1 MSPRTSVSVAA
12 CLAAVLAAPGSAVA
26 QAATD
31 VPAGDAAEGLSRTG
45 ETEGADTTRLDVER
59 LPAEAIR
66 ITRELYAHGFF
77 VEGSLGAR
85 GFVGGVGRVSD
96 PGVWLA
102 LRFGYELL
110 DWLWVSVVAEAS
122 IHQTNAPAP
131 PSRAVFELLGALGEV
146 RLQVNPTAELA
157 LWLGGQVGFLVATT
171 DVLTSYGIQ
180 SASSAGLAYG
190 GEVGIEA
197 HFHSRHYSLGLL
209 GGVRLAPSLD
219 GFGDMAIGIQ
229 GGPYLRCVF

>member
-1 MSPRTSVSVAA
+1 MLFALVVTLPAGVR
-12 CLAAVLAAPGSAVA
+12 A

-31 VPAGDAAEGLSRTG
+31 VPAGDETAGLSRTG

-59 LPAEAIR
+59 LPAEAIT

-85 GFVGGVGRVSD
+85 GFIGGVGRVSD

-102 LRFGYELL
+102 LRFGYEIF
-110 DWLWVSVVAEAS
+110 DWLWVSAVAEAS

-131 PSRAVFELLGALGEV
+131 PARSVFELLGALGEV
-146 RLQVNPTAELA
+146 RLQVNPTAEFA
-157 LWLGGQVGFLVATT
+157 MWLGGQVGFIVSTT
-171 DVLTSYGIQ
+171 DVLSVYGMQ
-180 SASSAGLAYG
+180 NASSVGLAYG
-190 GEVGIEA
+190 GEVGLEA

-209 GGVRLAPSLD
+209 GGVRMAPSLD
-219 GFGDMAIGIQ
+219 GFDGEVAIGLQ